1 MIRRRPAGQENR
13 RDHRLG
19 GTTEALEVR
28 PATRGDAR
36 RMGQIHVDS
45 WRETYAALL
54 PAPFLINMSAERMA
68 SYYAH
73 GISQT
78 AAGCGTLVCVRGAT
92 HVSGFATYNP
102 CRLTKGQ
109 GEISTLYVDPN
120 DVGRGIGSA
129 LLSTALHA
137 LADRGFALATV
148 RVLKGN
154 PAHHFYR
161 VMGGRKTGEIAS
173 RMAGA
178 AITEEIFVFDTAA
191 RTA

>member
-1 MIRRRPAGQENR
+1 M
-13 RDHRLG
+13 G

-36 RMGQIHVDS
+36 RIGQIHVDS

-54 PAPFLINMSAERMA
+54 PAPFLINMSGERMA

-73 GISQT
+73 GIANAVS
-78 AAGCGTLVCVRGAT
+78 GCGTIVCVRGDR
-92 HVSGFATYNP
+92 HVSGFATFNP

-109 GEISTLYVDPN
+109 GEVSTLYVDPN
-120 DVGRGIGSA
+120 DVGQGIGTA
-129 LLSTALHA
+129 LLAAALQA
-137 LADRGFALATV
+137 LAACGFAQATV

-161 VMGGRKTGEIAS
+161 AMGGRKTSEIAS

-178 AITEEIFVFDTAA
+178 AITEEIFVFDLAE
-191 RTA
+191 RTL